1 MRYEAES
8 FCYISPADF
17 EGQNPRV
24 GDLLDF
30 SEVRVYRKSADE
42 EPTDITDDADIR
54 LVLAEY
60 DHEAWMEAEG
70 QNEAAIPAL
79 LRTGCWHS
87 EVCLSAQENLAAKG
101 EEENWVEI
109 ASQNYEFDEVSADVW
124 FDGLRN
130 QCMCEG

>member
-42 EPTDITDDADIR
+42 EPTDITDEQISGLYLQSMITKHGWKQKDR
-54 LVLAEY
+54 MKLRFRHCCV
-60 DHEAWMEAEG
+60 
-70 QNEAAIPAL
+70 QAAGIQRYAC
-79 LRTGCWHS
+79 LRR
-87 EVCLSAQENLAAKG
+87 K
-101 EEENWVEI
+101 I
-109 ASQNYEFDEVSADVW
+109 
-124 FDGLRN
+124 
-130 QCMCEG
+130 